1 MRNEAKALPFA
12 ICDART
18 ASIYEGTLVPG
29 DRVHIERVDRLISP
43 WLAFHDHGR
52 PSLLAMG
59 PTANARQWFADEHR
73 EPLELERRFAKDVAH
88 WLKQH
93 ARIANGGMLT
103 AFVAPHFLGALRGEI
118 DGTRDGIALQ
128 RAALCGM
135 RPHQI
140 AAHRGV
146 RELVRKA
153 LLPAPAI
160 GALRTTT

>member
-93 ARIANGGMLT
+93 AHGVRRT
-103 AFVAPHFLGALRGEI
+103 ALPRRAAWRDRRSARWDRAAARRALRHAAPP
-118 DGTRDGIALQ
+118 DR
-128 RAALCGM
+128 RAPRRA
-135 RPHQI
+135 
-140 AAHRGV
+140 
-146 RELVRKA
+146 
-153 LLPAPAI
+153 
-160 GALRTTT
+160 